1 MNGTTAYALSKK
13 KLTSVVAGIDHWYT
27 DDVEKTITCVTTDG
41 TELTLHFQQPSDG
54 VSVVNVEVDT
64 SDNHLIITYSD
75 GTTQKTENEVPTVE
89 GYAPMINVYRNT
101 DDQYVLDITTKESH
115 YLTPNLK
122 GRDGQDG
129 KSFTIK
135 AQYASYEDLI
145 AIHPT
150 GEAGD
155 AYFVG
160 EDGNPD
166 LYVWLVDDNDW
177 YNAGKI
183 AGIKGDPGRGIISFE
198 VSNDGHLLVNMDDG
212 TVEDTGVVPVVKY
225 EIVEELP
232 TEYISQTTIYLI
244 KTAET
249 PNGNL
254 YTEYIYVW
262 DSEAEE
268 YQWEQLGTQEVD
280 AEAKLE
286 NAMTATKAVGGV
298 SVGKTWAK
306 DTKLEVILRDVLSPV
321 LYPTLTNPSASLS
334 KSPSTMLLEKGATLA
349 VTFTVSLNRGS
360 INPAYGTSG
369 YRSGAA
375 NGYSLNGGTK
385 QTSNSF
391 SETVSESNKTFY
403 GTAYYDEGEQ
413 PLDSAGNPYSTPL
426 GSGSVN
432 SGTTTYEFVDALYSN
447 AANITTIA
455 KEPLVSKSTKVKSW
469 VFPSQTVA
477 NPEEFHVPAS
487 WNITALEVLNDLS
500 GNYDDVSSEFTTGT
514 TTHNDAAGN
523 SVNYVTYRDN
533 RGYSAGSRTIRIKW
547 S

>member
-1 MNGTTAYALSKK
+1 MNGTTAYAILKK
-13 KLTSVVAGIDHWYT
+13 RLTSVVAGIDHWYT

-75 GTTQKTENEVPTVE
+75 GMTQKTENEVPTVE
-89 GYAPMINVYRNT
+89 GYAPTINVYRNT

-122 GRDGQDG
+122 GHDGQDG

-262 DSEAEE
+262 NSEAEE

-321 LYPTLTNPSASLS
+321 LYPTLSNPTATLS
-334 KSPSTMLLEKGATLA
+334 KSPNTTLLEKGATLA

-391 SETVSESNKTFY
+391 SETVSESNKTFT
-403 GTAYYDEGEQ
+403 GRAFYDAGEQ
-413 PLDSAGNPYSTPL
+413 PKDSAGQNYNSPL
-426 GSGSVN
+426 PAGFVDTAATN
-432 SGTTTYEFVDALYSN
+432 YEFVSALW
-447 AANITTIA
+447 ANTTVATNIIKQA
-455 KEPLVSKSTKVKSW
+455 LVSKSAKVQQFN
-469 VFPSQTVA
+469 FPASTA
-477 NPEEFHVPAS
+477 TNPEVFDVPADYTV
-487 WNITALEVLNDLS
+487 TAVEILNSLS
-500 GNYDDVSSEFTTGT
+500 NQWEDGTSQFTVTS
-514 TTHNDAAGN
+514 TTHDDASGTSQNYKRYECNLGFDLGAR
-523 SVNYVTYRDN
+523 SVRV
-533 RGYSAGSRTIRIKW
+533 KW